1 MVRPDASV
9 LTLAIPPSSSPTK
22 SGAPIGA
29 QGLRH
34 FQESIMTMS
43 AFNRHCAAAPVFLNF
58 RSESFSPCASPAYW
72 GGPGDTLF
80 SFKDREAFKR

>member
-1 MVRPDASV
+1 
-9 LTLAIPPSSSPTK
+9 
-22 SGAPIGA
+22 
-29 QGLRH
+29 
-34 FQESIMTMS
+34 MTMS